1 MGGNLYSFGLL
12 VYWKRQ
18 VEKGMLENLSKYKI
32 ILGSNSPRRKELL
45 SGLDIKFSVKVIPGL
60 EENYPETLDP
70 QEIPVFLS
78 KQKAEAY
85 LSSLDDTML
94 LITADTIVWNGNAV
108 IGKPKNRAE
117 AIQMLRSLSGHEHH
131 VVTGVC
137 LTTMKKQMTF
147 SVISSV
153 RFASLND
160 EEIIYYVDKYKPF
173 DKAGAYGIQEWI
185 GYVGVESIS
194 GSFYN
199 VMGLPVQRLYQELK
213 TF

>member
-1 MGGNLYSFGLL
+1 MDYLQ
-12 VYWKRQ
+12 RQ

-45 SGLDIKFSVKVIPGL
+45 SGLDIKFNVKVIPGL